1 MFLKQSIKSFLLSDL
16 ESAGL
21 DARMVYTQQRVDVVH
36 GLRAHVGE
44 FLDLGCGIL
53 DLLVCKFE
61 PKLLDARLDG
71 VPTGQ
76 SMPDGHIAREAKVL
90 WLENLVSRWVVK
102 DGFGVNSSL
111 VRECNIAT
119 VGDS

>member
-1 MFLKQSIKSFLLSDL
+1 MFLKQSIKGFLLSNL
-16 ESAGL
+16 ENAGL
-21 DARMVYTQQRVDVVH
+21 DAQMVYSQQRVNVVH
-36 GLRAHVGE
+36 GLRAHIGE
-44 FLDLGCGIL
+44 LLDLGGGIL

-71 VPTGQ
+71 IPTGQ

-111 VRECNIAT
+111 VRECDITTA
-119 VGDS
+119 GDS